1 MNEEELIVHVQSY
14 PFLYDLTDARYSNTL
29 IRETAWEEIGHK
41 MKHKVAQKTFPLT
54 YENICKISFY
64 LV

>member
-29 IRETAWEEIGHK
+29 IRENAWEEIDDK
-41 MKHKVAQKTFPLT
+41 MKRKVAQKTFPLT
-54 YENICKISFY
+54 
-64 LV
+64 